1 MARKRNL
8 NSEILVSSGGAAAAP
23 ARRVPSRRGKLTRPD
38 AEGVYSA
45 ANPSPA
51 QAERSAAEP
60 AREEIA
66 ALAYSYWE
74 ERGGRG
80 GSPQADWDR
89 AERALRERASVL
101 VAQYAISQSR

>member
-1 MARKRNL
+1 MARKRSL
-8 NSEILVSSGGAAAAP
+8 DSEILVSAGGAAAAP
-23 ARRVPSRRGKLTRPD
+23 ARRIPSRRGKPAKPR
-38 AEGVYSA
+38 A
-45 ANPSPA
+45 ANPNPA
-51 QAERSAAEP
+51 RAERSAAEP

-80 GSPQADWDR
+80 GSPQEDWDR

-101 VAQYAISQSR
+101 VA